1 MELNQEIKNRE
12 EVISK
17 LKNQAKFSESSDELS
32 IILELIQDHK
42 LILNWLKEL
51 EASRRLISHLLDDDV
66 SLRCIICKHE
76 ITEECQEN
84 CKEKVK
90 SNLLDNFD
98 KQIQRERRAEYALE
112 QIKRWKVK
120 E

>member
-76 ITEECQEN
+76 ITEECPEN

-90 SNLLDNFD
+90 ANLLDNFD
-98 KQIQRERRAEYALE
+98 KQIQRERRTEYALE
-112 QIKRWKVK
+112 VIRRWKVK